1 MKGCDRVKTIV
12 AVKRQDFLWFISFE
26 KYLKNLV
33 KMKRHRCSF
42 SSWRIAKTQR
52 IFSTH
57 VTYLKKSIFLVRWQH
72 SQISIIS
79 DVKENQEKQC
89 SFWIWFMSIDSVFH
103 LTRRSIRYIYLD
115 YSWKL
120 SNISVLKNSSIW
132 RQFSFSFLILTTRT
146 IFVLHKKQWI
156 SIQFVSIK
164 ASPPHFHHSC
174 AQ

>member
-1 MKGCDRVKTIV
+1 MKTFNKYIVYRCDFPSKN
-12 AVKRQDFLWFISFE
+12 KRISWKCSFFI
-26 KYLKNLV
+26 LKNRKNATYFFDSRNLP
-33 KMKRHRCSF
+33 KKNQFF
-42 SSWRIAKTQR
+42 SSDGKIHKW
-52 IFSTH
+52 
-57 VTYLKKSIFLVRWQH
+57 
-72 SQISIIS
+72 SIIS
-79 DVKENQEKQC
+79 DVKENHEKQC
-89 SFWIWFMSIDSVFH
+89 SFCIWFMSIDSVFH
-103 LTRRSIRYIYLD
+103 LTRRSTRYIYLD